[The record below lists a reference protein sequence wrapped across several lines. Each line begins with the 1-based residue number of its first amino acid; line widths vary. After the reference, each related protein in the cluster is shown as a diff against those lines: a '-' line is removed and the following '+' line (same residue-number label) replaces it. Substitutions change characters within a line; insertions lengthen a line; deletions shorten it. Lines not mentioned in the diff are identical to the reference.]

1 MGEDGTTG
9 VRGDGRRGDE
19 IRPITIETPFLD
31 HAEGS
36 ASIRMGR
43 TWVVCAATVEERQ
56 PPWLKGTNRG
66 WVTAEYGML
75 PRAVSRRRNR
85 EPGSRGLE
93 IQRLVGRTLRAVV
106 DLRGLPLHTLT
117 LDCDVMNADGGTRT
131 AAVTGAFVALCQAC
145 RWMASEGRILK
156 IPIQDQVA
164 GLGIGLVGG
173 RVLSDLCYAE
183 DSEAAV
189 DTNLFMTA
197 SGQFV
202 GIHASAEMSPFGADD
217 LENFVQVAWPGFEQL
232 FAAQRE
238 ALGLPPDQPFRA
250 AALIDE
256 RETP

>member
-1 MGEDGTTG
+1 MAENAQAGAR
-9 VRGDGRRGDE
+9 VDGRHDDQ
-19 IRPITIETPFLD
+19 IRPVTIETSFFD

-36 ASIRMGR
+36 ASIRMGK

-75 PRAVSRRRNR
+75 PRAVSRRRKR

-93 IQRLVGRTLRAVV
+93 IQRLVGRTLRAIV
-106 DLRGLPLHTLT
+106 DLRGLPLHTIT
-117 LDCDVMNADGGTRT
+117 LDCDVLNADGGTRT
-131 AAVTGAFVALCQAC
+131 AAVTGAFVALCEAC

-164 GLGIGLVGG
+164 GLGIGLVKGQ
-173 RVLSDLCYAE
+173 VLSDLCYAE

-202 GIHASAEMSPFGADD
+202 GIHASAEIRPFGAED
-217 LENFVQVAWPGFEQL
+217 LENFVRVARPGFEQL
-232 FAAQRE
+232 FAVQRE
-238 ALGLPPDQPFRA
+238 ALGLPPDEPFRA
-250 AALIDE
+250 AAL
-256 RETP
+256 TSG